1 MSIQISEITNNR
13 DLKTF
18 IRYPLTLYKGNPHY
32 VPSLFFDEVN
42 TLRADKNP
50 AFVDSKARF
59 WLATK
64 DNKIVGRVAAL
75 LVPTHEQKWGKKL
88 LRFGWLDFI
97 DDANVVKA
105 LMEKVESWA
114 KELGMDG
121 VHGPLGFTDLDR
133 EGLLVEGFDED
144 ATLVTLYNYPYY
156 KTRLEEFGFEKD
168 VDWVEYEI
176 SLTDESMGKIKK
188 AAEIVSRKY
197 NLKMFKGTKKDLLK
211 IAPQIFDVVEESY
224 RHLYGTVPFSK
235 AQVKFYIDSYFGFA
249 LKDLIPVVFDE
260 NERVVAFG
268 IAFPSFTK
276 ALQKSKGNLFPFG
289 FIHYLSAMRKFERA
303 DLYLI
308 GVKDEYLGK
317 GVNSLV
323 MYQMYDAFLKHGV
336 KYIESS
342 PNLEHNQHVQT
353 MWKFFDNRQHKRRR
367 CFVKYFNEE
376 STQDNPQ
383 A

>member
-1 MSIQISEITNNR
+1 MSIQIREINSNR

-50 AFVDSKARF
+50 AFAESKARF
-59 WLATK
+59 WLATR

-75 LVPTHEQKWGKKL
+75 LVPSHEQKWGKKL

-97 DDANVVKA
+97 DDAEVVKA
-105 LMEKVESWA
+105 LMEKVETWA
-114 KELGMDG
+114 KELDMDG
-121 VHGPLGFTDLDR
+121 IHGPLGFTDLDR
-133 EGLLVEGFDED
+133 EGLLIEGFDED

-156 KTRLEEFGFEKD
+156 KNRLEELGYGKD

-176 SLTDESMGKIKK
+176 KLTDQSMDKIQKV
-188 AAEIVSRKY
+188 AEIVKKKY
-197 NLKMFKGTKKDLLK
+197 NLKLFKGTKKDLFK

-235 AQVKFYIDSYFGFA
+235 AQVQFYIDSYFGFA
-249 LKDLIPVVFDE
+249 NKDLIPVVMDDQD
-260 NERVVAFG
+260 RVVAFG
-268 IAFPSFTK
+268 ITFPSFTK
-276 ALQKSKGNLFPFG
+276 ALQKSKGSLFPFG
-289 FIHYLSAMRKFERA
+289 FIHFLSAMKKFDRA

-308 GVKDEYLGK
+308 GVRDEYLGK

-323 MYQMYDAFLKHGV
+323 MYQIYDVFLKNGV
-336 KYIESS
+336 KFIESS

-353 MWKFFDNRQHKRRR
+353 MWKFFENRQHKRRR
-367 CFVKYFNEE
+367 CFVKYIKEE
-376 STQDNPQ
+376 AKPEIKPE
-383 A
+383 